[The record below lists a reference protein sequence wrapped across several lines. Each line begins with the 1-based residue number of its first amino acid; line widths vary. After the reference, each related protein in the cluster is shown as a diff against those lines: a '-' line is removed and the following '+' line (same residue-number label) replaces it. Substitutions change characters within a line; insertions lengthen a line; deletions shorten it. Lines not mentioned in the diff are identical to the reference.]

1 MPINMNATKGAR
13 VEKTTKF
20 IAKLK
25 DKFGIEV
32 ETIDERLTTVAS
44 HKTMTELGVK
54 KDKKKNIVDMMSAV
68 LILQMYLDKNS
79 KWGGFKMDEN
89 QNPNVNEE
97 EYDDFEDNVVT
108 LVNEKGEDV
117 EFEYLDTLEVDGLDY
132 LILVPVDDP
141 DDGGVV
147 IFRIEDEG
155 EEETYVGVDIE
166 EFTKVFNAFKEKYKD
181 EYEFED

>member
-1 MPINMNATKGAR
+1 
-13 VEKTTKF
+13 
-20 IAKLK
+20 
-25 DKFGIEV
+25 
-32 ETIDERLTTVAS
+32 
-44 HKTMTELGVK
+44 
-54 KDKKKNIVDMMSAV
+54 
-68 LILQMYLDKNS
+68 
-79 KWGGFKMDEN
+79 MDEN

-166 EFTKVFNAFKEKYKD
+166 EFTRVFNAFKEKYKD